1 MISQPRR
8 GSSPWGL
15 ALATAFAL
23 AAPTAGAADA
33 NAGRQKASACTVCH
47 GPLGLSQLP
56 DAPHLAGQPAMYLA
70 AQLKA
75 YRSGARRHEVM
86 TVIAKPLSD
95 DEIESL
101 AAWYSA
107 QKISVQPTP

>member
-1 MISQPRR
+1 MILQTRL
-8 GSSPWGL
+8 GASPWGL
-15 ALATAFAL
+15 ALVAAVAL
-23 AAPTAGAADA
+23 AAPAAGAADA
-33 NAGRQKASACTVCH
+33 NAGRQKASNCAVCH
-47 GPLGLSQLP
+47 GPLGLSQMP

-86 TVIAKPLSD
+86 SVIAKPLSD

-101 AAWYSA
+101 AAWYSS